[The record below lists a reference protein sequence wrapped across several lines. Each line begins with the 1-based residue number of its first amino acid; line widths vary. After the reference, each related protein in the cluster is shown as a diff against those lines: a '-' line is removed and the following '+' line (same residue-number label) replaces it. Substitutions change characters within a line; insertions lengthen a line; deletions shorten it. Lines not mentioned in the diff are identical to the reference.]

1 MCSCSNVPKKKTSA
15 MSAFNGKN
23 WAFTA
28 FCEEADAKAFLD
40 TMWATEACQYLV
52 GQLESAP
59 STGGT
64 HIQGFVTF
72 TQKRRLTWIKKNIDQ
87 EAHFE
92 PAKGTAQQNRVYCTK
107 EESRIAGP
115 WEFGEL
121 VTQGKTKGL
130 DQAIEL
136 IKSRATDT
144 QVAES
149 LPAVYVR
156 HYRGLQEL
164 RRALKITAEQRT
176 WLPELWVVYGAS
188 GTGKSR
194 WAREAFP
201 DAFWKS
207 AGTAWWDGYW
217 GQETI
222 VLDDFTG
229 RFMPLTDLQ
238 HLLDGNPMQVEIKGG
253 SVPMLARR
261 IIITSNWRPD
271 EWYSERVDPA
281 RSVLRRVHD
290 FAAVHGRYVELLGCD
305 RAVHAETGVELIWPP
320 VIQCS
325 EVSGNTRAETPEQS
339 ASFTPDQRTGGA
351 P

>member
-1 MCSCSNVPKKKTSA
+1 MLGTKKMA
-15 MSAFNGKN
+15 PPNGKN

-28 FCEEADAKAFLD
+28 FCDE
-40 TMWATEACQYLV
+40 TEAEVWLNTLWEKGVCQYLV
-52 GQLESAP
+52 GQLEEAP

-64 HIQGFVTF
+64 HIQGFVSF
-72 TQKRRLTWIKKNIDQ
+72 TQKRRLTWIKKNVDS

-92 PAKGTAQQNRVYCTK
+92 PAQGSAEQNRKYCTK
-107 EESRIAGP
+107 EDSRKAGP

-121 VTQGKTKGL
+121 VQQGRTKGL
-130 DQAIEL
+130 DKAIEL
-136 IKSRATDT
+136 IKARATDT

-176 WLPELWVVYGAS
+176 WLPELWVIFGPS
-188 GTGKSR
+188 GSGKSR

-207 AGTAWWDGYW
+207 AGTPWWDGYW
-217 GQETI
+217 GQETV

-229 RFMPLTDLQ
+229 RFMPLTDFQ

-271 EWYSERVDPA
+271 EWYSDKVDPA

-290 FAAVHGRYVELLGCD
+290 FAGVFGRYVELIEPGH
-305 RAVHAETGVELIWPP
+305 AVHAETGANLIWPP
-320 VIQCS
+320 VVQCS
-325 EVSGNTRAETPEQS
+325 EVSGNTTAETPEH
-339 ASFTPDQRTGGA
+339 A
-351 P
+351 

>member
-1 MCSCSNVPKKKTSA
+1 

-28 FCEEADAKAFLD
+28 FCEEPDAERFLKKLWD
-40 TMWATEACQYLV
+40 SGVCQYLV
-52 GQLESAP
+52 GQLERAP
-59 STGGT
+59 TTGGT
-64 HIQGFVTF
+64 HVQGFVSF
-72 TQKRRLTWIKKNIDQ
+72 TQKRRLTWIKSNVDP

-92 PAKGTAQQNRVYCTK
+92 PAKGTAQQNKAYCTK
-107 EESRIAGP
+107 EDSRLAGP
-115 WEFGEL
+115 WEFGDL

-136 IKSRATDT
+136 IKARATDS

-176 WLPELWVVYGAS
+176 WLPELWVLIGPS
-188 GTGKSR
+188 GSGKSR
-194 WAREAFP
+194 WARETFP

-207 AGTAWWDGYW
+207 SGTAWWDGYW
-217 GQETI
+217 GQETV
-222 VLDDFTG
+222 VLDDFSG

-253 SVPMLARR
+253 SVPMLAKR
-261 IIITSNWRPD
+261 IVITSNWRPD
-271 EWYSERVDPA
+271 EWYSDRVDPA
-281 RSVLRRVHD
+281 RSILRRVHD
-290 FAAVHGRYVELLGCD
+290 FAAVHGRYVELLEPGH
-305 RAVHAETGVELIWPP
+305 AVHAETGAEIIWPP
-320 VIQCS
+320 VFQCS
-325 EVSGNTRAETPEQS
+325 EVSGNTRAETSEPRE
-339 ASFTPDQRTGGA
+339 
-351 P
+351 